1 MKIAYI
7 APSQIPSATANS
19 VQVMKVCQAF
29 KQLGHDVTL
38 YVPGTTPHPWEELA
52 AQYGIQN
59 PFEIRWLLAQRN
71 LRKLDFT
78 WESVRQAKQTGAD
91 LIYTRLL
98 WAAEFAHLASLPVV
112 LEMHEVPTGRIAPQ
126 LYRRL
131 VHSQAKHLTVFI
143 TRALQSEIEKNLKV
157 KHSENQV
164 WIAPDGVDL
173 ERYDHLPSPAEARRQ
188 LGINEKLTAAYSGG
202 FYAGRGLEILFDL
215 AAAFPEVQFL
225 WVGGNESI
233 VTEWQ
238 ARLTASKID
247 NVILTGFVA
256 NQQLPLYQACA
267 EILLMPYKRKVAG
280 SSGGDI
286 GAVTS
291 PMKLFEYMAAG
302 RAILCSDLPVLHEV
316 LNEQNAIF
324 YPPEDL
330 AALTHQFAALCQN
343 ANQRETL
350 SAQARADVLQY
361 SWKIR
366 MQRILDSFLKRYPEV
381 SH

>member
-7 APSQIPSATANS
+7 APAQIPSTTANS

-29 KQLGHDVTL
+29 SQLGHEVTL
-38 YVPGTTPHPWEELA
+38 YVPGTTPCAWKELT

-59 PFEIRWLLAQRN
+59 PFEIRWLPAQHR

-78 WESVRQAKQTGAD
+78 WAAVQQAKRIGAA

-98 WAAEFAHLASLPVV
+98 WAAEFAHFASLPVI
-112 LEMHEVPTGRIAPQ
+112 LEMHEIPGGKVAPR
-126 LYRRL
+126 LYHHLLRSR
-131 VHSQAKHLTVFI
+131 AKHLTVFI
-143 TRALQSEIEKNLKV
+143 TQALQREIEKHL
-157 KHSENQV
+157 HLSHPQDQV

-173 ERYDHLPSPAEARRQ
+173 ERYDQLPSPSEARRQ
-188 LGINEKLTAAYSGG
+188 LGFSEKLTAVYSGG

-215 AAAFPEVQFL
+215 AAAFPKVQFL
-225 WVGGNESI
+225 WVGGNEST
-233 VTEWQ
+233 VAEWRS
-238 ARLTASKID
+238 RLTSSQIN

-256 NQQLPLYQACA
+256 NAQLPLYQACG
-267 EILLMPYKRKVAG
+267 EILLMPYKQKVAG

-286 GAVTS
+286 SAVTS

-316 LNEQNAIF
+316 LNEHNAVF
-324 YPPEDL
+324 YSPDDL
-330 AALTHQFAALCQN
+330 AALTHQFAALCQEP
-343 ANQRETL
+343 QRCQVL
-350 SAQARADVLQY
+350 AAQARADVLQY

-381 SH
+381 SL